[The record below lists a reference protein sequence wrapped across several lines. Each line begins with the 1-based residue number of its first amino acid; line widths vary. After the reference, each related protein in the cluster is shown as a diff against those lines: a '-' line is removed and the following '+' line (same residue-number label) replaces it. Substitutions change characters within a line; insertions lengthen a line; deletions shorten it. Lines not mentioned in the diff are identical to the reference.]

1 MTDRCARR
9 FPEWCSLAVVAR
21 DAPKDHERERL
32 DHERDAL
39 LKVVHRRRV
48 DGEAPTEMLEGLD
61 EAHARNVRMHG
72 AARAEYARFAS
83 LMLRAMHLRAWHA
96 KRKDAA
102 MLEAV
107 EALERA
113 KDAEEG
119 EARWLRVGVWLAR
132 RVDEAAARVARR
144 TKLMTRIDFSP
155 APSRVE
161 YGEELEADDL
171 RTIEEEDEIQ
181 W

>member
-1 MTDRCARR
+1 MT
-9 FPEWCSLAVVAR
+9 R
-21 DAPKDHERERL
+21 DEL
-32 DHERDAL
+32 DAL
-39 LKVVHRRRV
+39 RTSLLAIVRRKRMNGGAPPV
-48 DGEAPTEMLEGLD
+48 FEDEHADELEAM
-61 EAHARNVRMHG
+61 HARNVRIHG
-72 AARAEYARFAS
+72 AARANYVRWAS
-83 LMLRAMHLRAWHA
+83 LMKLSALMRAWEA

-102 MLEAV
+102 MLEALD
-107 EALERA
+107 ALERA

-132 RVDEAAARVARR
+132 RVDEAAAQLGKR
-144 TKLMTRIDFSP
+144 TKLVTRIDFSP

-171 RTIEEEDEIQ
+171 RTNEEEDEIQ